1 MKPLLRWVL
10 DSVLPPSCL
19 LCAEPVEADGQFC
32 LSCFNKVNFITP
44 PFCACCGVPF
54 SFVQPGEG
62 GQYCTQCLES
72 PSAFHAAR
80 SALRYDKAARQLILP
95 LKYSDKTE
103 TIRGLARLMQ
113 RAGHDILATATVMM
127 PVPLYPSR
135 LRQRRYN
142 QAALLAKA
150 LAKLTSLP
158 VQLDSLQRSRATK
171 ALEGLSAKARHEELE
186 GAFHLRQGA
195 VVRGQHVVLVD
206 DVMTTGATA
215 HYCAL
220 VLREAG
226 AAQVDVLT
234 IARVE
239 DPRQLC

>member
-1 MKPLLRWVL
+1 MKPLLRWIL

-32 LSCFNKVNFITP
+32 LSCFNRINFITP
-44 PFCACCGVPF
+44 PFCTCCGVPF

-62 GQYCTQCLES
+62 GQYCTQCLDS
-72 PSAFHAAR
+72 PPAFHAAR
-80 SALRYDKAARQLILP
+80 AALRYDKAARQVILP

-103 TIRGLARLMQ
+103 TILGLARLIQ
-113 RAGHDILATATVMM
+113 RAGSDIFSTATVLM
-127 PVPLYPSR
+127 PVPLYPAR

-150 LAKLTSLP
+150 LARLTGLP
-158 VQLDSLQRSRATK
+158 VQLDTLRRSRATK
-171 ALEGLSAKARHEELE
+171 ALEGLSAKARHEELTDAFSLRP
-186 GAFHLRQGA
+186 GATVQ
-195 VVRGQHVVLVD
+195 GQHVVLVD

-215 HYCAL
+215 HYCA
-220 VLREAG
+220 VALRGAG
-226 AAQVDVLT
+226 AARVDVVT